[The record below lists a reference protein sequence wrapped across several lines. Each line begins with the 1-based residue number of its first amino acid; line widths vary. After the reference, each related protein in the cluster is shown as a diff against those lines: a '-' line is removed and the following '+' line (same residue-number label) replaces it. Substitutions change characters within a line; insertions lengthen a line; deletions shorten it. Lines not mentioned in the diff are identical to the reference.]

1 MSSTDRRRAL
11 HDRIKA
17 KEQANSSSVV
27 MTSIG
32 SEADM
37 VTGGGIETDMEAHV
51 KVTNKCKGK
60 YRIRSKGAA
69 CHGRA
74 CCEGD

>member
-1 MSSTDRRRAL
+1 MSSTDRRKEL

-17 KEQANSSSVV
+17 KEQATSSSAV
-27 MTSIG
+27 MTSIV

-37 VTGGGIETDMEAHV
+37 DTGGGSEVGMEAHV
-51 KVTNKCKGK
+51 KVTNKRKGK